1 MFPEII
7 SPQILA
13 LIAQATLDTLQMV
26 AIAAGLGTVLGLP
39 LGVFLATSKRGELFA
54 APVVNTLLG
63 TLVNATRSTPFI
75 ILVVAIIPFTRLIA
89 GTSIGTNA
97 AIVPLTVAATPFIAR
112 LIEGAIRE
120 VDQGLV
126 EAARSM
132 GATPQQIV
140 RKVLVPE
147 ALPAI
152 ALGLT
157 LAIVSLIGFSAMVGA
172 VGGGGLGDLGI
183 RYGYQRFM
191 PEVMAAV
198 VAVLVVLVQTVQT
211 IGDHLA
217 RRLNKRLRH
226 A

>member
-1 MFPEII
+1 MFPDFL
-7 SPQILA
+7 SPQIIS
-13 LIAQATLDTLQMV
+13 LIAQSTLDTLTMV
-26 AIAAGLGTVLGLP
+26 AVAAGLGTFFGLP

-54 APVVNTLLG
+54 SPLANLVLG

-75 ILVVAIIPFTRLIA
+75 ILVVAIIPFTRLVA
-89 GTSIGTNA
+89 GTSIGTAA

-112 LIEGAIRE
+112 LIEGAVRE

-126 EAARSM
+126 EAARAM
-132 GATPQQIV
+132 GATPVQIV

-152 ALGLT
+152 VLGLT
-157 LAIVSLIGFSAMVGA
+157 LALVSLIGFSAMVGA

-191 PEVMAAV
+191 PDVMAAV
-198 VAVLVVLVQTVQT
+198 VAVLIVLVQLVQS
-211 IGDHLA
+211 IGDRLA

>member
-1 MFPEII
+1 MSPELIR
-7 SPQILA
+7 
-13 LIAQATLDTLQMV
+13 LIADSTLDTLVMV
-26 AIAAGLGTVLGLP
+26 AVAAGLGTLLGLP
-39 LGVFLATSKRGELFA
+39 LGVFLATSKKGELFA
-54 APVVNTLLG
+54 APAVNAVLG
-63 TLVNATRSTPFI
+63 IVVNATRSTPFI

-89 GTSIGTNA
+89 GTSIGTTA

-120 VDQGLV
+120 VDQGLI
-126 EAARSM
+126 EAARAL
-132 GATPQQIV
+132 GATPVQIV
-140 RKVLVPE
+140 RKVLIPE

-152 ALGLT
+152 TLGLT
-157 LAIVSLIGFSAMVGA
+157 LAVVSLLGFSAMVGA

-191 PEVMAAV
+191 PDVMAIV
-198 VAVLVVLVQTVQT
+198 VAVLIVLVQAVQT
-211 IGDHLA
+211 IGEALA

>member
-1 MFPEII
+1 MSPDII
-7 SPQILA
+7 RLIL
-13 LIAQATLDTLQMV
+13 QATADTLTMV
-26 AIAAGLGTVLGLP
+26 AVAAGIGTLLGLP

-54 APVVNTLLG
+54 APFANAVLG
-63 TLVNATRSTPFI
+63 ALVNATRSTPFI
-75 ILVVAIIPFTRLIA
+75 ILVVAIIPFTRLLA
-89 GTSIGTNA
+89 GTSIGTAA
-97 AIVPLTVAATPFIAR
+97 AIVPLTVASTPFIAR

-132 GATPQQIV
+132 GATPVQIV

-152 ALGLT
+152 VLGLT
-157 LAIVSLIGFSAMVGA
+157 LAIVSLLGFSAMVGA

-191 PEVMAAV
+191 PDVMAAV
-198 VAVLVVLVQTVQT
+198 VAVLIVLVQTVQS
-211 IGDHLA
+211 IGDRLA

>member
-7 SPQILA
+7 SPQIAA
-13 LIAQATLDTLQMV
+13 LILQATLDTLQMV
-26 AIAAGLGTVLGLP
+26 AVAAGLGTLLGLP
-39 LGVFLATSKRGELFA
+39 LGVFLATSKRDELFA
-54 APVVNTLLG
+54 APVLNTVLG

-89 GTSIGTNA
+89 GTSIGTQA

-112 LIEGAIRE
+112 LIESAIRE

-126 EAARSM
+126 EAARAM
-132 GATPQQIV
+132 GATPLQIV

-198 VAVLVVLVQTVQT
+198 VAVLIVLVQTVQT
-211 IGDHLA
+211 VGDHLS

>member
-13 LIAQATLDTLQMV
+13 LIFQATLDTLQMV
-26 AIAAGLGTVLGLP
+26 AVAAGLGTVLGLP

-54 APVVNTLLG
+54 APVVNTVLG

-97 AIVPLTVAATPFIAR
+97 AIVPLTVASVPFIAR

-132 GATPQQIV
+132 GATPLQIV

-157 LAIVSLIGFSAMVGA
+157 LAVVSLIGFSAMVGA

-198 VAVLVVLVQTVQT
+198 VAVLIVLVQTVQT

>member
-1 MFPEII
+1 MSPEII
-7 SPQILA
+7 R
-13 LIAQATLDTLQMV
+13 LIIQATGDTLLMV
-26 AIAAGLGTVLGLP
+26 AIAAGLGTLLGLP

-54 APVVNTLLG
+54 APVANAVLG

-97 AIVPLTVAATPFIAR
+97 AIVPLTIAATPFIAR

-132 GATPQQIV
+132 GATPVQIV

-191 PEVMAAV
+191 PDVMAAV
-198 VAVLVVLVQTVQT
+198 VAVLIVLVQAVQS
-211 IGDHLA
+211 IGDRLS

>member
-7 SPQILA
+7 SPQIVA
-13 LIAQATLDTLQMV
+13 LILQATLDTLQMV
-26 AIAAGLGTVLGLP
+26 AVAAGLGTLLGLP

-54 APVVNTLLG
+54 APVTNAVLG

-75 ILVVAIIPFTRLIA
+75 ILVVAIIPFTRLLA

-112 LIEGAIRE
+112 LIEGAVRE

-126 EAARSM
+126 EAARAM
-132 GATPQQIV
+132 GATPVQIV

-198 VAVLVVLVQTVQT
+198 VAVLIVLVQTVQT

>member
-1 MFPEII
+1 MSPEII
-7 SPQILA
+7 RLIL
-13 LIAQATLDTLQMV
+13 QATADTLTMV
-26 AIAAGLGTVLGLP
+26 AVAAGIGTVLGLP

-54 APVVNTLLG
+54 APFANAVLG
-63 TLVNATRSTPFI
+63 ALVNATRSTPFI
-75 ILVVAIIPFTRLIA
+75 ILVVAIIPFTRLLA
-89 GTSIGTNA
+89 GTSIGTAA
-97 AIVPLTVAATPFIAR
+97 AIVPLTVASTPFIAR

-132 GATPQQIV
+132 GATPVQIV

-152 ALGLT
+152 VLGLT
-157 LAIVSLIGFSAMVGA
+157 LAIVSLLGFSAMVGA

-191 PEVMAAV
+191 PDVMAAV
-198 VAVLVVLVQTVQT
+198 VAVLIVLVQTVQS
-211 IGDHLA
+211 IGDRLA

>member
-13 LIAQATLDTLQMV
+13 LILQATLDTLQMV
-26 AIAAGLGTVLGLP
+26 AVAAGLGTLLGLP

-54 APVVNTLLG
+54 APVTNAVLG

-75 ILVVAIIPFTRLIA
+75 ILVVAIIPFTRLLA

-112 LIEGAIRE
+112 LIEGAVRE

-126 EAARSM
+126 EAARAM
-132 GATPQQIV
+132 GATPVQIV

-198 VAVLVVLVQTVQT
+198 VAVLIVLVQTVQT

>member
-1 MFPEII
+1 MSPELIRLII
-7 SPQILA
+7 
-13 LIAQATLDTLQMV
+13 QATGDTLLMV
-26 AIAAGLGTVLGLP
+26 AIAAGLGTLLGLP

-54 APVVNTLLG
+54 APAVNAILG

-89 GTSIGTNA
+89 GTSIGTTA
-97 AIVPLTVAATPFIAR
+97 ATVPLTVAATPFIAR

-132 GATPQQIV
+132 GATPVQIV
-140 RKVLVPE
+140 CKVLVPE

-152 ALGLT
+152 TLGLT
-157 LAIVSLIGFSAMVGA
+157 LALVSLIGFSAMVGA

-198 VAVLVVLVQTVQT
+198 VAVLIVLVQAVQSL
-211 IGDHLA
+211 GDRLA
-217 RRLNKRLRH
+217 RHLNKRLRH

>member
-13 LIAQATLDTLQMV
+13 LILQATLDTLQMV
-26 AIAAGLGTVLGLP
+26 AVAAGLGTVLGLP

-54 APVVNTLLG
+54 APVTNAVLG

-75 ILVVAIIPFTRLIA
+75 ILVVAIIPFTRLLA

-132 GATPQQIV
+132 GATPLQIV

-198 VAVLVVLVQTVQT
+198 VAVLIVLVQTVQT

>member
-13 LIAQATLDTLQMV
+13 LILQATLDTLQMV
-26 AIAAGLGTVLGLP
+26 AVAAGLGTVLGLP

-112 LIEGAIRE
+112 LVEGAIRE

-132 GATPQQIV
+132 GATPLQIV

-198 VAVLVVLVQTVQT
+198 VAVLIVLVQTVQT

>member
-1 MFPEII
+1 MSPEII
-7 SPQILA
+7 R
-13 LIAQATLDTLQMV
+13 LIAQATADTLLMV
-26 AIAAGLGTVLGLP
+26 AVAAGIGTLLGLP

-54 APVVNTLLG
+54 APALNAVLG

-89 GTSIGTNA
+89 GTSIGTTA

-132 GATPQQIV
+132 GATPVQIV

-152 ALGLT
+152 VLGLT
-157 LAIVSLIGFSAMVGA
+157 LAIVSLLGFSAMVGA

-191 PEVMAAV
+191 PDVMAAV
-198 VAVLVVLVQTVQT
+198 VAVLIVLVQTVQSL
-211 IGDHLA
+211 GDRLA

>member
-7 SPQILA
+7 SPQIAA
-13 LIAQATLDTLQMV
+13 LILQATLDTLQMV
-26 AIAAGLGTVLGLP
+26 AVAAGLGTVLGLP

-54 APVVNTLLG
+54 APVLNTVLG

-89 GTSIGTNA
+89 GTSIGTHA

-126 EAARSM
+126 EAARAM
-132 GATPQQIV
+132 GATPLQIV

-157 LAIVSLIGFSAMVGA
+157 LAVVSLIGFSAMVGA

-198 VAVLVVLVQTVQT
+198 VAVLIVLVQTVQT